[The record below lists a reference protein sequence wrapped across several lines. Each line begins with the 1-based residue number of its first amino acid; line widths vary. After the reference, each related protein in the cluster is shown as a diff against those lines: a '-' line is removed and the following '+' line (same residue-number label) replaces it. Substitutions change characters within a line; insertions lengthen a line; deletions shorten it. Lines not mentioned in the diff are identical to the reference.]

1 MRIVNEASPNKM
13 TYMSGYVEPIN
24 NTVPLDLMIFEYA
37 DILGNEQIIEH
48 IGNLLN
54 IKLKIVKEKK

>member
-13 TYMSGYVEPIN
+13 TYLENQAIID
-24 NTVPLDLMIFEYA
+24 NTIPFDLMLFELQA
-37 DILGNEQIIEH
+37 SLTNEQIIEH